1 MLFEEIG
8 YKTIKTI
15 VENFRQN
22 FSFVIICE
30 KLLDIIE
37 KNIQEFEK

>member
-15 VENFRQN
+15 VEKFHQN

-30 KLLDIIE
+30 RLLDIIE
-37 KNIQEFEK
+37 KSIQEFEK